1 MDNPLNKDRSYCCND
16 CNKKYSS
23 YKSLWNHNNKFHNYK
38 VENNNQSQPITT
50 NSQPITTNS
59 QPITPNSQPITPNSQ
74 PITPNNNNEINS
86 DIQNKYKCKYCNK
99 EYSKQQS
106 KWKHE
111 QKCKEEKEKLDKIK
125 ENSDK
130 INDKNKEKE
139 LELLLKKEQNLILK
153 KEETILKLKLKL
165 QNSTK
170 VDNMTL
176 NQLNKK
182 LMERNKLI
190 KNSHNNSNSNNNVN
204 SNNNNIINNFNLVG
218 FGKEEV
224 VELLTNNEKRLIV
237 NAKFNCLEKIVEIV
251 HCGNYGQFKNIII
264 TNMKDNY
271 LYTYDEK
278 KGHFILS
285 NKSEALNTLID
296 NRVSDLDIIYNEL
309 LKKNKLDDKTKT
321 IIEKFI
327 NKMNVSED
335 KYIDF
340 DGKEHQSYK
349 QYKINEIKLLLY
361 NNQDNVTDNMA
372 LLLTTNEIPNNTSGN
387 VIIEEVV

>member
-1 MDNPLNKDRSYCCND
+1 MDKKHDKKKDEFYCNY
-16 CNKKYSS
+16 CNKKYKT
-23 YKSLWNHNNKFHNYK
+23 YKTLWEHNKKFHIID
-38 VENNNQSQPITT
+38 NNNSSTIINQNQPIINQLST
-50 NSQPITTNS
+50 NINQST
-59 QPITPNSQPITPNSQ
+59 
-74 PITPNNNNEINS
+74 NEINS
-86 DIQNKYKCKYCNK
+86 NIQHKYECKYC
-99 EYSKQQS
+99 SKIYNILQS

-111 QKCKEEKEKLDKIK
+111 QKCKEEKEK
-125 ENSDK
+125 
-130 INDKNKEKE
+130 NDKVIDDNKQKE
-139 LELLLKKEQNLILK
+139 LEIILKKEQNLILK
-153 KEETILKLKLKL
+153 KEENILKLKLKL

-170 VDNMTL
+170 IDNMTL

-190 KNSHNNSNSNNNVN
+190 KNSHNKIQ
-204 SNNNNIINNFNLVG
+204 NNNNNNNNNKIQNNNNSVVNNINLVG
-218 FGKEEV
+218 FGKEEI

-251 HCGNYGQFKNIII
+251 HCGDYGQFKNIII

-285 NKSEALNTLID
+285 SKSEALNTLID

-349 QYKINEIKLLLY
+349 Q
-361 NNQDNVTDNMA
+361 
-372 LLLTTNEIPNNTSGN
+372 
-387 VIIEEVV
+387 

>member
-1 MDNPLNKDRSYCCND
+1 MDVQN
-16 CNKKYSS
+16 SS
-23 YKSLWNHNNKFHNYK
+23 SDVQKCSIKSLSC
-38 VENNNQSQPITT
+38 E
-50 NSQPITTNS
+50 
-59 QPITPNSQPITPNSQ
+59 
-74 PITPNNNNEINS
+74 
-86 DIQNKYKCKYCNK
+86 YCNK
-99 EYSKQQS
+99 IFKSRSSKS
-106 KWKHE
+106 MHK
-111 QKCKEEKEKLDKIK
+111 QKCKDEREKIDNIK
-125 ENSDK
+125 EN
-130 INDKNKEKE
+130 NKNTELEIKLKEQEKE
-139 LELLLKKEQNLILK
+139 ILQ
-153 KEETILKLKLKL
+153 LKLKL
-165 QNSTK
+165 QKSTK

-182 LMERNKLI
+182 LMERNNLI
-190 KNSHNNSNSNNNVN
+190 KNSNNSNNSNNVN
-204 SNNNNIINNFNLVG
+204 SNNVINNFNLVG
-218 FGKEEV
+218 FGKEEI

-237 NAKFNCLEKIVEIV
+237 NAKFNCLDKIVEIV

-285 NKSEALNTLID
+285 SKSEALNTLID

-335 KYIDF
+335 KYVDF

-361 NNQDNVTDNMA
+361 NNKDKVTENMA
-372 LLLTTNEIPNNTSGN
+372 LLLTTNEIPNNTQSN
-387 VIIEEVV
+387 VIIEEVI

>member
-1 MDNPLNKDRSYCCND
+1 MVSTNKTYNCSI
-16 CNKKYSS
+16 CNKQ
-23 YKSLWNHNNKFHNYK
+23 F
-38 VENNNQSQPITT
+38 NQRQG
-50 NSQPITTNS
+50 
-59 QPITPNSQPITPNSQ
+59 
-74 PITPNNNNEINS
+74 
-86 DIQNKYKCKYCNK
+86 
-99 EYSKQQS
+99 
-106 KWKHE
+106 KHRHE
-111 QKCKEEKEKLDKIK
+111 TKCKENNQLDAENKQQELKLA
-125 ENSDK
+125 
-130 INDKNKEKE
+130 
-139 LELLLKKEQNLILK
+139 ILK
-153 KEETILKLKLKL
+153 QEKDILQLKLKL

-170 VDNMTL
+170 IDNMTL

-182 LMERNKLI
+182 LMERNNLI
-190 KNSHNNSNSNNNVN
+190 KNSNSHNHSNNVN
-204 SNNNNIINNFNLVG
+204 SNNSVVNNINLVG
-218 FGKEEV
+218 FGKEEIA
-224 VELLTNNEKRLIV
+224 ELLTNNEKRLIV

-285 NKSEALNTLID
+285 SKSEALNTLID

-335 KYIDF
+335 KYVDF

-361 NNQDNVTDNMA
+361 NNKDKVTENMA

-387 VIIEEVV
+387 TQSNIIPNNTQSNVIIEEIS

>member
-1 MDNPLNKDRSYCCND
+1 MDKKHDNKKDEFYCEQ
-16 CNKKYSS
+16 CNKKYKT
-23 YKSLWNHNNKFHNYK
+23 YKTLWEHNKKYHINDY
-38 VENNNQSQPITT
+38 SQLSTNVNTLSTLLSTNVNILST
-50 NSQPITTNS
+50 NSTNKMFS
-59 QPITPNSQPITPNSQ
+59 CSF
-74 PITPNNNNEINS
+74 
-86 DIQNKYKCKYCNK
+86 CNK
-99 EYSKQQS
+99 EFNQRQGKHRHELTCKKNQDKIDAENKQQ
-106 KWKHE
+106 E
-111 QKCKEEKEKLDKIK
+111 LKLA
-125 ENSDK
+125 
-130 INDKNKEKE
+130 
-139 LELLLKKEQNLILK
+139 ILK
-153 KEETILKLKLKL
+153 QEKDILQLKLKL

-182 LMERNKLI
+182 LMERNNLI
-190 KNSHNNSNSNNNVN
+190 KNSNNILNNQSNNVN
-204 SNNNNIINNFNLVG
+204 SNNSVVNNINLVG
-218 FGKEEV
+218 FGKEDII
-224 VELLTNNEKRLIV
+224 ELLTNNEKRLIV

-327 NKMNVSED
+327 NKINVSED

-361 NNQDNVTDNMA
+361 NNKDKVTENMA
-372 LLLTTNEIPNNTSGN
+372 LLLTTNEIPNNTQSNNNSN
-387 VIIEEVV
+387 VIIEEVI